1 MSISDSVRKAIRN
14 YLRIEENTESIS
26 ITVKQLF
33 DFEGQCFVNNLW
45 YRGSADELSAFYKQ
59 FNDRLGNTNFWAS
72 APSKSVRVRKI
83 HTGLPALIV
92 DKLADVCTSDL
103 YDIEAGDRTEEWEA
117 IADENNFKQLVKN
130 ATRDVLIFGDGCF
143 KFSYDADISQL
154 PIIEFFPGD
163 RVEYEYRRGRLIG
176 VIFKTEKYIKDS
188 VYILKE
194 RYTADGISYSLEKAD
209 GKEVD
214 LHSFEE
220 FANLE
225 DITNKAKFMAAVPYM
240 VKESAQY
247 KGRGKSIYS
256 GKLDNFDA
264 FDEIVSHWLLAVR
277 KGQIKEYIP
286 ESFIPRDI
294 ETGAMLEFSDF
305 DNSFI
310 SVAGDM
316 SENGTRKIET
326 TQGIIQHEA
335 LLSTYCTILDLC
347 LQGIIS
353 PSTLGI
359 DVKKLDNAEA
369 QREKE
374 KTTLYTRDDV
384 LAALEPV
391 LKKVVSI
398 ALKFKDNLEMKVS
411 DDVEVTVSFGGYAN
425 PAFEAQVETIGKAAS
440 TNIMSI
446 ETQVDE
452 LYGDSK
458 DDEWKAAEVERIK
471 IEKGIITV
479 DEPGVND
486 EVKQRPIGFEG

>member
-1 MSISDSVRKAIRN
+1 MSISDNVRKAIRN
-14 YLRIEENTESIS
+14 YLRIEESTESMSIS
-26 ITVKQLF
+26 VKQIF
-33 DFEGQCFVNNLW
+33 DFEGECFVNNLW
-45 YRGSADELSAFYKQ
+45 YRGAANELSEFYKQ
-59 FNDRLGNTNFWAS
+59 FNDGTGNSKFWAS
-72 APSKSVRVRKI
+72 APSQSMKIRKI

-92 DKLADVCTSDL
+92 DKLTDVCTNDL
-103 YDIEAGDRTEEWEA
+103 YKIKAGDRTEEWDK
-117 IADENNFKQLVKN
+117 IAEENNFKQLVKN

-143 KFSYDADISQL
+143 KFSYDKEISDL

-163 RVEYEYRRGRLIG
+163 RVEYEYRRSRLVG
-176 VIFKTEKYIKDS
+176 VIFKTEKYIKNTA
-188 VYILKE
+188 YILKE
-194 RYTADGISYSLEKAD
+194 KYNAEGITYALEKAD

-214 LHSFEE
+214 INSFEE
-220 FANLE
+220 FANLV
-225 DITNKAKFMAAVPYM
+225 DVKNNAKFMAAVPYK

-247 KGRGKSIYS
+247 KGRGKSIFS
-256 GKLDNFDA
+256 GKIDNFDA

-294 ETGAMLEFSDF
+294 NTGELLNLSDF
-305 DNSFI
+305 DNCFI

-326 TQGIIQHEA
+326 TQGIIQYEA

-359 DVKKLDNAEA
+359 DVKKLDNADA

-384 LAALEPV
+384 LGALEPV
-391 LKKVVSI
+391 IKKVVTI
-398 ALKFKDNLEMKVS
+398 ALQFKDNLEKQTS
-411 DDVEVTVSFGGYAN
+411 GDIDVEVTFGGYAN
-425 PAFEAQVETIGKAAS
+425 NAFEAQVETIGKAAGS
-440 TNIMSI
+440 NIMSI
-446 ETQVDE
+446 ETQVEE
-452 LYGDSK
+452 LYGDTK
-458 DDEWKAAEVERIK
+458 DEEWKAEEVKRIK
-471 IEKGIITV
+471 AEKGILTV

-486 EVKQRPIGFEG
+486 EVK